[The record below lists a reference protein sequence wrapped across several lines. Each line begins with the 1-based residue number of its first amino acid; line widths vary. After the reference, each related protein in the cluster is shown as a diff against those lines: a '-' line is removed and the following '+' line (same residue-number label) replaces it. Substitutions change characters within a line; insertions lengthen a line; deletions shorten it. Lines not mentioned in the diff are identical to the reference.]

1 MYGWIRVLEGGI
13 ARAVGG
19 HVDVGVGHREPE
31 KESAC
36 CRKRSAGVSSIG
48 VVRGLPS

>member
-1 MYGWIRVLEGGI
+1 MYGWIRVFEGGI

-19 HVDVGVGHREPE
+19 HVDAGVGHRESE

-36 CRKRSAGVSSIG
+36 CRNRSSGVRGIE
-48 VVRGLPS
+48 VARGLPG

>member
-1 MYGWIRVLEGGI
+1 LYGWIRVFEGGI

-19 HVDVGVGHREPE
+19 HVDAGVGHRELE

-36 CRKRSAGVSSIG
+36 CRKRPAGVGGIE
-48 VVRGLPS
+48 VVRGLPG